1 MADTISAEAR
11 SRNMAA
17 IRSRDTVPE
26 VYIRKLLFAK
36 GYRYRKNTSS
46 VPGHPDLYLAKYG
59 TVVFVHGCFWHRH
72 KNCKYAYTPKS
83 RVEFWEAKF
92 NRNIERDQ
100 RVKEEVLNKGL
111 KYLAI
116 WECTIRKMRKSETEE
131 SSVMQKIVSFLD
143 SSEVYLEI

>member
-1 MADTISAEAR
+1 MADTISSEAR

-36 GYRYRKNTSS
+36 GYRYRKNTASA
-46 VPGHPDLYLAKYG
+46 PGHPDLYLAKYR

-72 KNCKYAYTPKS
+72 KGCKYAYIPKS
-83 RVEFWEAKF
+83 RIEFWEAKF
-92 NRNIERDQ
+92 NRNVERD
-100 RVKEEVLNKGL
+100 RTVKEEVLSNGL

-116 WECTIRKMRKSETEE
+116 WECTIRKMRKSKEDEY
-131 SSVMQKIVSFLD
+131 SVIQQIISFFD
-143 SSEVYLEI
+143 SSEKYLEI